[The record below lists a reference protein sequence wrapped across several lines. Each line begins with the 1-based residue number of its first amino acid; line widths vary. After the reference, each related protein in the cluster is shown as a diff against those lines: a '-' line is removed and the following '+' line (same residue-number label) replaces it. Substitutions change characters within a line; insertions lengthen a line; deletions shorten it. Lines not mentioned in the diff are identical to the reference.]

1 MGGIFLEEDEFLYHA
16 LDFILEKIIKNGTDD
31 ECHLVSLIAE

>member
-31 ECHLVSLIAE
+31 ECNLVSLIAE